1 MAKKTLSLNS
11 SEWMTIYFALETA
24 MCARQAVASKC
35 VVASESGV
43 ESVYTKQEWLELAKK
58 AKQEEA
64 DFRELKGKIL
74 QLLYPSK
81 S

>member
-11 SEWMTIYFALETA
+11 SEWKTIYFALETA
-24 MCARQAVASKC
+24 ICARQAVESKC
-35 VVASESGV
+35 LAAAESGV

-58 AKQEEA
+58 AKQEET
-64 DFRELKGKIL
+64 DFRQLKEEIL
-74 QLLYPSK
+74 RLLYTSK